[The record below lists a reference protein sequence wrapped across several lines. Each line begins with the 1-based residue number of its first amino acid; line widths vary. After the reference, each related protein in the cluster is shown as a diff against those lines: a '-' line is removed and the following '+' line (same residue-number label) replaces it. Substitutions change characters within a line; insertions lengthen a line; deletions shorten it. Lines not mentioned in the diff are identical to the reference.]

1 MFGHL
6 YLYMFHTSVTC
17 LILDYK
23 VVHLKITILL
33 LSPVYYKC
41 SIAFQIFP
49 L

>member
-6 YLYMFHTSVTC
+6 YLYMFHTFITC

-33 LSPVYYKC
+33 LSPV
-41 SIAFQIFP
+41 IINV